1 MPGNRIDMIERAAA
15 RLRRDVLGSARPAL
29 FPGIAVAEAPPS
41 APRANAPVPVAAAPD
56 DIPLALVAPPTAV
69 PVAMPAPPVFA
80 APIITAPIITPTPLN
95 GSGHDDAPPTGG
107 PVAVPVA
114 DSVRTELA
122 SRNGV
127 MVEAVS
133 DLAVTNGHDEAAES
147 LLVDVAEPRHSR
159 TVVLDTARLALAGT
173 VDWTADRTPVMEE
186 LRLIKRRLL
195 RRAFDNPE
203 TGNRLSHLVMVT
215 SAKPREG
222 KTFAATNIA
231 ISISLEEDYNVL
243 LVDADI
249 RRQAL
254 RQNLGLEAN
263 QGFVD
268 LLLNPGLDM
277 ADVLLRTNIPRLSVL
292 PAGTMSDRAPELLAS
307 SRMRDLIDDMA
318 ARYRDRIIIFDT
330 APCLVSSDAATLA
343 AHVGQVVFVVEAEQ
357 TQQHEIVAG
366 LNLISACPEISLIL
380 NKAQPLA
387 TTSYGGYGAY

>member
-1 MPGNRIDMIERAAA
+1 MAGNRIDMIERAAA
-15 RLRRDVLGSARPAL
+15 RLRRDAPQQKPVIDQGAAAANP
-29 FPGIAVAEAPPS
+29 AVAGQGAAAGQSAPVGSIAPTPAAPPLTNRLAPNIQPPNLGGFANRSQPLVNNLQSPAFTRTPIAPS
-41 APRANAPVPVAAAPD
+41 A
-56 DIPLALVAPPTAV
+56 
-69 PVAMPAPPVFA
+69 
-80 APIITAPIITPTPLN
+80 
-95 GSGHDDAPPTGG
+95 TGG
-107 PVAVPVA
+107 PRPVEPPPVA
-114 DSVRTELA
+114 ESTPA
-122 SRNGV
+122 PAKTSR
-127 MVEAVS
+127 S
-133 DLAVTNGHDEAAES
+133 
-147 LLVDVAEPRHSR
+147 
-159 TVVLDTARLALAGT
+159 VVLDTARLALAGT

-195 RRAFDNPE
+195 RRAFDEANGPDSI
-203 TGNRLSHLVMVT
+203 SHLVMIT

-222 KTFAATNIA
+222 KTFTSTNIA

-243 LVDADI
+243 LVDADV

-277 ADVLLRTNIPRLSVL
+277 ADVLLRTNIPRLSIL
-292 PAGTMSDRAPELLAS
+292 PAGMMSDRAPELLAS

-318 ARYRDRIIIFDT
+318 QRYRDRIIIFDT

-343 AHVGQVVFVVEAEQ
+343 AHVGQIVFVVEAEQ
-357 TQQHEIVAG
+357 TQQHEIVAA
-366 LNLISACPEISLIL
+366 LNLISACPDISLVL

>member
-1 MPGNRIDMIERAAA
+1 MAGNRFDMIERAAA
-15 RLRRDVLGSARPAL
+15 RLRGTTPAGPPKQIVDSPAAPPPAPNL
-29 FPGIAVAEAPPS
+29 VQTQPASVTAPVQPAPAAPPQVAEQPGLISRFPAPQP
-41 APRANAPVPVAAAPD
+41 PTLVANT
-56 DIPLALVAPPTAV
+56 VAPPA
-69 PVAMPAPPVFA
+69 PAPQK
-80 APIITAPIITPTPLN
+80 PIKT
-95 GSGHDDAPPTGG
+95 
-107 PVAVPVA
+107 
-114 DSVRTELA
+114 
-122 SRNGV
+122 
-127 MVEAVS
+127 
-133 DLAVTNGHDEAAES
+133 
-147 LLVDVAEPRHSR
+147 SR

-173 VDWTADRTPVMEE
+173 VDWNADRTPVMEE

-195 RRAFDNPE
+195 RKAFDE
-203 TGNRLSHLVMVT
+203 NRPDDSISHLVMIT

-222 KTFAATNIA
+222 KTFTSTNIA
-231 ISISLEEDYNVL
+231 ISISMEEDYNVL

-268 LLLNPGLDM
+268 LLLNPSLDM
-277 ADVLLRTNIPRLSVL
+277 ADVLLRTNIPKLSVL

-307 SRMRDLIDDMA
+307 ARMRDLIDDMA
-318 ARYRDRIIIFDT
+318 KRYRDRIILFDT

-357 TQQHEIVAG
+357 TQQHEIIAA
-366 LNLISACPEISLIL
+366 LNLISACPDISFIL

>member
-1 MPGNRIDMIERAAA
+1 MAGNRMDMIERAAA
-15 RLRRDVLGSARPAL
+15 RLRRDAPAQK
-29 FPGIAVAEAPPS
+29 PVIEQNPATP
-41 APRANAPVPVAAAPD
+41 NAPEQAAQPSPENAIGNAPAPQQFVKPPPDSTASRQPPPQQPQPTIGAQGPGGFSNRPQPLINNLQTPGFPKVTPLVPQPVRQV
-56 DIPLALVAPPTAV
+56 DIPLTPEQ
-69 PVAMPAPPVFA
+69 A
-80 APIITAPIITPTPLN
+80 AP
-95 GSGHDDAPPTGG
+95 SGKT
-107 PVAVPVA
+107 
-114 DSVRTELA
+114 
-122 SRNGV
+122 SR
-127 MVEAVS
+127 S
-133 DLAVTNGHDEAAES
+133 
-147 LLVDVAEPRHSR
+147 
-159 TVVLDTARLALAGT
+159 VVLDTARLALAGT

-195 RRAFDNPE
+195 RRAFNEANGP
-203 TGNRLSHLVMVT
+203 NSISHLVMVT

-222 KTFAATNIA
+222 KTFTSTNIA

-243 LVDADI
+243 LVDADV

-277 ADVLLRTNIPRLSVL
+277 ADVLLKTNIPRLSIL
-292 PAGTMSDRAPELLAS
+292 PAGMMSDRAPELLAS

-318 ARYRDRIIIFDT
+318 QRYRDRIIIFDT

-357 TQQHEIVAG
+357 TQQHEIVAA
-366 LNLISACPEISLIL
+366 LNLISACPDIALVL

>member
-1 MPGNRIDMIERAAA
+1 MAGNRIDMIERAAA
-15 RLRRDVLGSARPAL
+15 RLRRDAPQQKPVIDQGAPSVGTPEAQAAVEGSTGGVAQPLFNRPAPDN
-29 FPGIAVAEAPPS
+29 FGTRQAPNTTTPD
-41 APRANAPVPVAAAPD
+41 NPVPKPAGLTNRQQPLANKLQPPAFSRAPLAAPSLTGSIRPAEPVAPEAAAP
-56 DIPLALVAPPTAV
+56 AKT
-69 PVAMPAPPVFA
+69 
-80 APIITAPIITPTPLN
+80 
-95 GSGHDDAPPTGG
+95 
-107 PVAVPVA
+107 
-114 DSVRTELA
+114 
-122 SRNGV
+122 SR
-127 MVEAVS
+127 S
-133 DLAVTNGHDEAAES
+133 
-147 LLVDVAEPRHSR
+147 
-159 TVVLDTARLALAGT
+159 VVLDTARLALAGT

-195 RRAFDNPE
+195 RRAFDEANGPDSI
-203 TGNRLSHLVMVT
+203 SHLVMIT

-222 KTFAATNIA
+222 KTFTSTNIA

-243 LVDADI
+243 LVDADV

-277 ADVLLRTNIPRLSVL
+277 ADVLLRTNIPRLSIL
-292 PAGTMSDRAPELLAS
+292 PAGMMSDRAPELLAS

-318 ARYRDRIIIFDT
+318 QRYRDRIIIFDT

-357 TQQHEIVAG
+357 TQQHEIVAA
-366 LNLISACPEISLIL
+366 LNLISACPDISLVL

>member
-1 MPGNRIDMIERAAA
+1 MAGNRFDMIERAAA
-15 RLRRDVLGSARPAL
+15 RLRGATPPAT
-29 FPGIAVAEAPPS
+29 PGPIIDQPAPAVAPA
-41 APRANAPVPVAAAPD
+41 APVQAK
-56 DIPLALVAPPTAV
+56 
-69 PVAMPAPPVFA
+69 PAPPVQPIPQVVDQPPAATPSTVARLGINPLGPTRLATPQAA
-80 APIITAPIITPTPLN
+80 APAKT
-95 GSGHDDAPPTGG
+95 
-107 PVAVPVA
+107 
-114 DSVRTELA
+114 
-122 SRNGV
+122 
-127 MVEAVS
+127 
-133 DLAVTNGHDEAAES
+133 
-147 LLVDVAEPRHSR
+147 SR

-173 VDWTADRTPVMEE
+173 VDWNSDRTPVMEE

-195 RRAFDNPE
+195 RKAFDENRPE
-203 TGNRLSHLVMVT
+203 NSISHLVMIT

-222 KTFAATNIA
+222 KTFTSTNIA
-231 ISISLEEDYNVL
+231 ISISMEEDYNVL

-268 LLLNPGLDM
+268 LLLNPSLDM

-307 SRMRDLIDDMA
+307 ARMRDLIDDMA
-318 ARYRDRIIIFDT
+318 QRYRDRIILFDT

-357 TQQHEIVAG
+357 TQQHEIIAA
-366 LNLISACPEISLIL
+366 LNLISACPDISFIL

>member
-1 MPGNRIDMIERAAA
+1 
-15 RLRRDVLGSARPAL
+15 VCS
-29 FPGIAVAEAPPS
+29 
-41 APRANAPVPVAAAPD
+41 
-56 DIPLALVAPPTAV
+56 
-69 PVAMPAPPVFA
+69 
-80 APIITAPIITPTPLN
+80 
-95 GSGHDDAPPTGG
+95 
-107 PVAVPVA
+107 
-114 DSVRTELA
+114 
-122 SRNGV
+122 
-127 MVEAVS
+127 S
-133 DLAVTNGHDEAAES
+133 DLS
-147 LLVDVAEPRHSR
+147 
-159 TVVLDTARLALAGT
+159 VVLDTARLALAGT

-195 RRAFDNPE
+195 RRAFNEANGPDSI
-203 TGNRLSHLVMVT
+203 SHLVMIT

-222 KTFAATNIA
+222 KTFTSTNIA

-243 LVDADI
+243 LVDADV

-277 ADVLLRTNIPRLSVL
+277 ADVLLRTNIPRLSIL
-292 PAGTMSDRAPELLAS
+292 PAGMMSDRAPELLAS

-318 ARYRDRIIIFDT
+318 QRYRDRIIIFDT

-357 TQQHEIVAG
+357 TQQHEIVAA
-366 LNLISACPEISLIL
+366 LNLISACPDIALVL

>member
-1 MPGNRIDMIERAAA
+1 MAGNRIDMIERAAA
-15 RLRRDVLGSARPAL
+15 RLRRDAPLQKPLIEQGAPPSYAPDAASQPQPVGNGPMAAPAGTSQPL
-29 FPGIAVAEAPPS
+29 FNRQAPDNFAIRQAPNVATPGPDGLTNRQQPLINNLRSPAFSRAPLATQSLTAAIQPVEAPAAEAP
-41 APRANAPVPVAAAPD
+41 A
-56 DIPLALVAPPTAV
+56 T
-69 PVAMPAPPVFA
+69 PAK
-80 APIITAPIITPTPLN
+80 T
-95 GSGHDDAPPTGG
+95 
-107 PVAVPVA
+107 
-114 DSVRTELA
+114 
-122 SRNGV
+122 SR
-127 MVEAVS
+127 S
-133 DLAVTNGHDEAAES
+133 
-147 LLVDVAEPRHSR
+147 
-159 TVVLDTARLALAGT
+159 VVLDTARLALAGT

-195 RRAFDNPE
+195 RRAFDEANGPDSI
-203 TGNRLSHLVMVT
+203 SHLVMIT

-222 KTFAATNIA
+222 KTFCSTNIA

-243 LVDADI
+243 LVDADV

-277 ADVLLRTNIPRLSVL
+277 ADVLLRTNIPRLSIL
-292 PAGTMSDRAPELLAS
+292 PAGMMSDRAPELLAS

-318 ARYRDRIIIFDT
+318 QRYRDRIIIFDT

-357 TQQHEIVAG
+357 TQQHEIVAA
-366 LNLISACPEISLIL
+366 LNLISACPDISLVL

>member
-1 MPGNRIDMIERAAA
+1 MAGNRIDMIERAAA
-15 RLRRDVLGSARPAL
+15 RLRRDGQQKPIGDPRITPITVVNPRPVIENPL
-29 FPGIAVAEAPPS
+29 PAP
-41 APRANAPVPVAAAPD
+41 NPVPT
-56 DIPLALVAPPTAV
+56 PPPISVV
-69 PVAMPAPPVFA
+69 PERHVEVPSPPPVPA
-80 APIITAPIITPTPLN
+80 TPI
-95 GSGHDDAPPTGG
+95 
-107 PVAVPVA
+107 
-114 DSVRTELA
+114 
-122 SRNGV
+122 
-127 MVEAVS
+127 
-133 DLAVTNGHDEAAES
+133 AAES
-147 LLVDVAEPRHSR
+147 SADAQTKTSR
-159 TVVLDTARLALAGT
+159 TVVLDMARLALAGT
-173 VDWTADRTPVMEE
+173 IDWSADRTPVMEE

-195 RRAFDNPE
+195 RRAFEHSDSENSI
-203 TGNRLSHLVMVT
+203 SHLVMVT

-222 KTFAATNIA
+222 KTFTSTNIA

-243 LVDADI
+243 LVDADV

-268 LLLNPGLDM
+268 LLLNPSLDM

-318 ARYRDRIIIFDT
+318 QRYRDRIIIFDT

-357 TQQHEIVAG
+357 TQQHEIVAS
-366 LNLISACPEISLIL
+366 LNLISACPDICLIL

>member
-1 MPGNRIDMIERAAA
+1 MAGNRMDMIERAAA
-15 RLRRDVLGSARPAL
+15 RLRRDAPAQKPVIEQGAPTPDVAAWPTENPRAPVQQSFVKPPPDSTASRQPPAAAPSASEPDPGTGPGPGPGSRPSMLGNRPQPLVGNLQTPAYPRVTPL
-29 FPGIAVAEAPPS
+29 VPPPLLQAVRQAEAP
-41 APRANAPVPVAAAPD
+41 AAPQ
-56 DIPLALVAPPTAV
+56 AP
-69 PVAMPAPPVFA
+69 
-80 APIITAPIITPTPLN
+80 
-95 GSGHDDAPPTGG
+95 SGKT
-107 PVAVPVA
+107 
-114 DSVRTELA
+114 
-122 SRNGV
+122 SR
-127 MVEAVS
+127 S
-133 DLAVTNGHDEAAES
+133 
-147 LLVDVAEPRHSR
+147 
-159 TVVLDTARLALAGT
+159 VVLDTARLALAGT

-195 RRAFDNPE
+195 RRAFNE
-203 TGNRLSHLVMVT
+203 TNGPDSISHLVMIT

-222 KTFAATNIA
+222 KTFCSTNIA

-243 LVDADI
+243 LVDADV

-277 ADVLLRTNIPRLSVL
+277 ADVLLKTNIPRLSIL
-292 PAGTMSDRAPELLAS
+292 PAGMMSDRAPELLAS

-318 ARYRDRIIIFDT
+318 QRYRDRIIIFDT

-357 TQQHEIVAG
+357 TQQHEIVAA
-366 LNLISACPEISLIL
+366 LNLISACPDISLVL

>member
-1 MPGNRIDMIERAAA
+1 MAGNRFDMIERAAA
-15 RLRRDVLGSARPAL
+15 RLRGATPPATTKQQIVDQPQQPPAFVQPQRAAAAAPVEVAPPVQPQIVDRPAAASRVPL
-29 FPGIAVAEAPPS
+29 NPLGPTRLAGVAP
-41 APRANAPVPVAAAPD
+41 PVPV
-56 DIPLALVAPPTAV
+56 VEK
-69 PVAMPAPPVFA
+69 
-80 APIITAPIITPTPLN
+80 
-95 GSGHDDAPPTGG
+95 SGKT
-107 PVAVPVA
+107 
-114 DSVRTELA
+114 
-122 SRNGV
+122 
-127 MVEAVS
+127 
-133 DLAVTNGHDEAAES
+133 
-147 LLVDVAEPRHSR
+147 SR

-173 VDWTADRTPVMEE
+173 VDWNSDRTPVMEE

-195 RRAFDNPE
+195 RKAFPEDRQDNSI
-203 TGNRLSHLVMVT
+203 SHLVMIT

-222 KTFAATNIA
+222 KTFTSTNIA
-231 ISISLEEDYNVL
+231 ISISMEEDYNVL

-307 SRMRDLIDDMA
+307 ARMRDLIDDMA
-318 ARYRDRIIIFDT
+318 RRYHDRIILFDT

-343 AHVGQVVFVVEAEQ
+343 AHVGQIVFVVEAEQ
-357 TQQHEIVAG
+357 TQQHEIIAA
-366 LNLISACPEISLIL
+366 LNLISACPDISFIL

>member
-1 MPGNRIDMIERAAA
+1 MAGNRMDMIERAAA
-15 RLRRDVLGSARPAL
+15 RLRRD
-29 FPGIAVAEAPPS
+29 APSPK
-41 APRANAPVPVAAAPD
+41 PIIDQKNAAAPAQPPEPPFVKPLPD
-56 DIPLALVAPPTAV
+56 STASRQPPQPANASGQPNVVVQESAFSNRPQPLINSPQPLPAFRPTQIVPPPLQSGAPIP
-69 PVAMPAPPVFA
+69 PPV
-80 APIITAPIITPTPLN
+80 PE
-95 GSGHDDAPPTGG
+95 
-107 PVAVPVA
+107 VPA
-114 DSVRTELA
+114 TKT
-122 SRNGV
+122 SR
-127 MVEAVS
+127 S
-133 DLAVTNGHDEAAES
+133 
-147 LLVDVAEPRHSR
+147 
-159 TVVLDTARLALAGT
+159 VVLDTARLALAGT

-195 RRAFDNPE
+195 RRAFNEANGPDSI
-203 TGNRLSHLVMVT
+203 SHLVMIT

-222 KTFAATNIA
+222 KTFTSTNIA

-243 LVDADI
+243 LVDADV

-277 ADVLLRTNIPRLSVL
+277 ADVLLRTNIPRLSIL
-292 PAGTMSDRAPELLAS
+292 PAGMMSDRAPELLAS

-318 ARYRDRIIIFDT
+318 QRYRDRIIIFDT

-357 TQQHEIVAG
+357 TQQHEIVAA
-366 LNLISACPEISLIL
+366 LNLISACPDIALVL

>member
-1 MPGNRIDMIERAAA
+1 MAGNRFDMIERAAA
-15 RLRRDVLGSARPAL
+15 RLRRDAPAQKPIIEQGGPAQGAPANPAPAANNFGPPPQQEQFVKPPPDSGASRQPPPQAPQPANFGNQGGGFINRPQQLINNLQQPAQFQRL
-29 FPGIAVAEAPPS
+29 VQAEPPAP
-41 APRANAPVPVAAAPD
+41 
-56 DIPLALVAPPTAV
+56 VAPPI
-69 PVAMPAPPVFA
+69 P
-80 APIITAPIITPTPLN
+80 TAPKT
-95 GSGHDDAPPTGG
+95 
-107 PVAVPVA
+107 
-114 DSVRTELA
+114 
-122 SRNGV
+122 SR
-127 MVEAVS
+127 S
-133 DLAVTNGHDEAAES
+133 
-147 LLVDVAEPRHSR
+147 
-159 TVVLDTARLALAGT
+159 VVLDTARLALAGT

-195 RRAFDNPE
+195 RRAFNEANGPDSI
-203 TGNRLSHLVMVT
+203 SHLVMIT

-222 KTFAATNIA
+222 KTFTSTNIA

-243 LVDADI
+243 LVDADV

-277 ADVLLRTNIPRLSVL
+277 ADVLLRTNIPRLSIL
-292 PAGTMSDRAPELLAS
+292 PAGMMSDRAPELLAS

-318 ARYRDRIIIFDT
+318 QRYRDRIIIFDT

-357 TQQHEIVAG
+357 TQQHEIVAA
-366 LNLISACPEISLIL
+366 LNLISACPDISLVL

>member
-1 MPGNRIDMIERAAA
+1 MAGNRMDMIERAAA
-15 RLRRDVLGSARPAL
+15 RLRRDAPLQRPVIEQGAPKPNAPDLQPRTLHEGQSAGPPIPVQPPVEQRPVAAGLTNRQAPSGPGPGGDGFGQRAQPFINNLQQPAFSRLSPVAPSGAVSARP
-29 FPGIAVAEAPPS
+29 VEQ
-41 APRANAPVPVAAAPD
+41 
-56 DIPLALVAPPTAV
+56 
-69 PVAMPAPPVFA
+69 PAPPVK
-80 APIITAPIITPTPLN
+80 AP
-95 GSGHDDAPPTGG
+95 
-107 PVAVPVA
+107 AVK
-114 DSVRTELA
+114 T
-122 SRNGV
+122 
-127 MVEAVS
+127 
-133 DLAVTNGHDEAAES
+133 
-147 LLVDVAEPRHSR
+147 SR

-195 RRAFDNPE
+195 RRAFNEENGPDSI
-203 TGNRLSHLVMVT
+203 SHLVMIT

-222 KTFAATNIA
+222 KTFTSTNIA

-243 LVDADI
+243 LVDADV

-254 RQNLGLEAN
+254 RQNLGLEAS

-277 ADVLLRTNIPRLSVL
+277 ADVLLRTNIPRLSIL
-292 PAGTMSDRAPELLAS
+292 PAGMMSDRAPELLAS

-318 ARYRDRIIIFDT
+318 QRYRDRIIIFDT

-357 TQQHEIVAG
+357 TQQHEIVAA
-366 LNLISACPEISLIL
+366 LNLISACPDISLIL

>member
-1 MPGNRIDMIERAAA
+1 MAGNRIDMIERAAA
-15 RLRRDVLGSARPAL
+15 RLRRDA
-29 FPGIAVAEAPPS
+29 PGQKPVIDQGAAGA
-41 APRANAPVPVAAAPD
+41 APVPPATGDAQSAPGAVRQPLFNRQQPNIQQPAPGGFVNRPQPLVNNLQSPAFPPRAPAAPAPNVGVRPAEPPVPDSVAA
-56 DIPLALVAPPTAV
+56 
-69 PVAMPAPPVFA
+69 PAK
-80 APIITAPIITPTPLN
+80 T
-95 GSGHDDAPPTGG
+95 
-107 PVAVPVA
+107 
-114 DSVRTELA
+114 
-122 SRNGV
+122 SR
-127 MVEAVS
+127 S
-133 DLAVTNGHDEAAES
+133 
-147 LLVDVAEPRHSR
+147 
-159 TVVLDTARLALAGT
+159 VVLDTARLALAGT

-195 RRAFDNPE
+195 RRAFDEANGPDSI
-203 TGNRLSHLVMVT
+203 SHLVMIT

-222 KTFAATNIA
+222 KTFTSTNIA

-243 LVDADI
+243 LVDADV

-277 ADVLLRTNIPRLSVL
+277 ADVLLKTNIPRLSIL
-292 PAGTMSDRAPELLAS
+292 PAGMMSDRAPELLAS

-318 ARYRDRIIIFDT
+318 QRYRDRIIIFDT

-357 TQQHEIVAG
+357 TQQHEIVAA
-366 LNLISACPEISLIL
+366 LNLISACPDISLVL

>member
-1 MPGNRIDMIERAAA
+1 MAGNRIDMIERAAA
-15 RLRRDVLGSARPAL
+15 RLRGDASPKKPFIDKGAQTTSADKGSSAAA
-29 FPGIAVAEAPPS
+29 GDS
-41 APRANAPVPVAAAPD
+41 APGVAPVPGKALFDRPAPD
-56 DIPLALVAPPTAV
+56 FSRNVPNAPLPSGGSAPPQRPLINNLQGSPFSRPPLASPSLTPP
-69 PVAMPAPPVFA
+69 PLAPPVVNR
-80 APIITAPIITPTPLN
+80 PGLN
-95 GSGHDDAPPTGG
+95 
-107 PVAVPVA
+107 
-114 DSVRTELA
+114 
-122 SRNGV
+122 
-127 MVEAVS
+127 
-133 DLAVTNGHDEAAES
+133 AAEAS
-147 LLVDVAEPRHSR
+147 VKPPSKTSR
-159 TVVLDTARLALAGT
+159 SVVLDTARLALAGT

-195 RRAFDNPE
+195 RRAFDESNGPDSI
-203 TGNRLSHLVMVT
+203 SHLVMIT

-222 KTFAATNIA
+222 KTFTSTNIA

-243 LVDADI
+243 LVDADV

-277 ADVLLRTNIPRLSVL
+277 ADVLLRTNIPRLSIL
-292 PAGTMSDRAPELLAS
+292 PAGMMSDRAPELLAS

-318 ARYRDRIIIFDT
+318 QRYRDRIIIFDT

-357 TQQHEIVAG
+357 TQQHEIVAA
-366 LNLISACPEISLIL
+366 LNLISACPDISLVL

>member
-1 MPGNRIDMIERAAA
+1 MAGNRFDMIERAAA
-15 RLRRDVLGSARPAL
+15 RLRRDAPAQKPIIEQGRPAPQNTPDPAQAAPATPAANNFGPPPQPEPFVRPPPDSGAARQPPSQPVPPANVGNQGGGFVNRPQQL
-29 FPGIAVAEAPPS
+29 VNNLHRPSPFQREREAEAELPQP
-41 APRANAPVPVAAAPD
+41 
-56 DIPLALVAPPTAV
+56 IAPPI
-69 PVAMPAPPVFA
+69 PQAPK
-80 APIITAPIITPTPLN
+80 T
-95 GSGHDDAPPTGG
+95 
-107 PVAVPVA
+107 
-114 DSVRTELA
+114 
-122 SRNGV
+122 SR
-127 MVEAVS
+127 S
-133 DLAVTNGHDEAAES
+133 
-147 LLVDVAEPRHSR
+147 
-159 TVVLDTARLALAGT
+159 VVLDTARLALAGT

-195 RRAFDNPE
+195 RRAFNEANGPDSI
-203 TGNRLSHLVMVT
+203 SHLVMIT

-222 KTFAATNIA
+222 KTFTSTNIA

-243 LVDADI
+243 LVDADV

-277 ADVLLRTNIPRLSVL
+277 ADVLLRTNIPRLSIL
-292 PAGTMSDRAPELLAS
+292 PAGMMSDRAPELLAS

-318 ARYRDRIIIFDT
+318 QRYRDRIIIFDT

-357 TQQHEIVAG
+357 TQQHEIVAA
-366 LNLISACPEISLIL
+366 LNLISACPDISLVL

>member
-1 MPGNRIDMIERAAA
+1 MAGNRLDMIERAAA
-15 RLRRDVLGSARPAL
+15 RLRRDGFGPQKQIVDSPRP
-29 FPGIAVAEAPPS
+29 P
-41 APRANAPVPVAAAPD
+41 APRIGQPVPPGVTNLLTP
-56 DIPLALVAPPTAV
+56 VAPPPQPAPATQPVQPATPTQGMAPRVTPRPGGQATGTAV
-69 PVAMPAPPVFA
+69 SSAK
-80 APIITAPIITPTPLN
+80 
-95 GSGHDDAPPTGG
+95 
-107 PVAVPVA
+107 
-114 DSVRTELA
+114 R
-122 SRNGV
+122 
-127 MVEAVS
+127 
-133 DLAVTNGHDEAAES
+133 
-147 LLVDVAEPRHSR
+147 SR
-159 TVVLDTARLALAGT
+159 TVTLDTARLALAGT

-195 RRAFDNPE
+195 RRAFENPD
-203 TGNRLSHLVMVT
+203 GHNPLSHLVMIT

-222 KTFAATNIA
+222 KTFTSTNIA

-318 ARYRDRIIIFDT
+318 KRYDDRIIIFDT

-357 TQQHEIVAG
+357 TQQHEIVAA
-366 LNLISACPEISLIL
+366 LNLISACPEISLVL